1 MSTLKDVWDQLK
13 VDKVD
18 REGLKKFLQLLSITL
33 NDNEINE
40 VFTML
45 DIDKTGKIT
54 YEDIRMFLKMTKV
67 YDKSKYPKPKVQR
80 RKSYKIHPE

>member
-1 MSTLKDVWDQLK
+1 MTTLQEVWLQLG
-13 VDKVD
+13 VDTVD
-18 REGLKKFLQLLSITL
+18 REGLKNFLAKLSITL
-33 NDNEINE
+33 DDNEINE

-80 RKSYKIHPE
+80 RRSYKIHPE